1 MPGVFRQ
8 RRLVDDAVPTI
19 AAPSRDARRAVVR
32 RGARLGALA
41 VSDSLQCFY
50 MTSPIH
56 HGNDDVIAWRCK
68 APATVCLAI
77 DDEQGHVPL
86 CDDHAL
92 VITVRLRATGHN
104 VAML

>member
-1 MPGVFRQ
+1 M
-8 RRLVDDAVPTI
+8 
-19 AAPSRDARRAVVR
+19 
-32 RGARLGALA
+32 
-41 VSDSLQCFY
+41 SDSLQCFY

-104 VAML
+104 VAMLPPCGDQRPM